1 MINALRYALTAVTVA
16 TVPVVS
22 SVVTT
27 PSAPTKFEQPTTT
40 GIVRALMT
48 TESNESGSSTLGYVL
63 DTGVAKIELPADEP
77 APATLGARVT
87 LNGGVKAVESGD
99 ATVKA
104 SAAVTTEIYAPIA
117 ARNLVVVPVT
127 WEGAPFPAERQS
139 AMQTTLVQLDSWWS
153 SASAGIENLSI
164 RSLPITTI
172 PVPSN
177 CDFKA
182 METAAKSAVGV
193 AALTTW
199 ATNIT
204 VILPENSGC
213 WWAGLG
219 YMPGFVTW
227 INAINIKVMIHELGH
242 NMGLPHANTC
252 FQKETLSLVNMC
264 DESEY
269 GDQTDPMGSAWSVDR
284 YSYGAEFLT
293 RIGWLPQSQQ
303 TTWTGTATS
312 YTLVPLDDTSSGGLR
327 GIRINGRGS
336 LDSTSPGDYWLQFRA
351 FSENSSPKPG
361 VHLTVSP
368 TKEFELSAA
377 GQNSDLGTSTWLCD
391 LTPGDIPWG
400 SPGWNSFGFLLNT
413 PWSDPSGLFTVTVT
427 AVTANDATL
436 TIKPARTLPT
446 APSSVS
452 TEVLTSDSTPDGR
465 IKVSW
470 TTALSAPTSGFGE
483 PVAITA
489 TINGTANS
497 CTASVRAKFCIISGA
512 PRARELDILT
522 VSKNYTG
529 ASASAAAR
537 TQAIPV
543 TPPTGTL
550 TSSSTSTSATFTL
563 AITDTG
569 GAPIYPTRAIT
580 LSNGQACAVDTNL
593 CTISGLLPRARY
605 TATSKLENSAG
616 ARTISAIF
624 TTLSQKPVPP
634 TVTAVLVDGVPT
646 ATVTVQPIDTSNV
659 DFIGFFCS
667 YDKSWRQTPF
677 VGGQIT
683 SAIASAVSDD
693 YCWVHA
699 VNTTGY
705 SNGTLVKFRSL
716 SDKPITIPGET
727 TTTNPGGGNNSGGGG
742 NSGGD
747 NGSQPTPVIS
757 AKTTRVAGGTQV
769 RVTWKVTNG
778 DLSRVTVS
786 KIAGRI
792 CRRTGRNTCVA
803 KNVRR
808 GRMTVTLAMPGAKKI
823 TLRTPR

>member
-22 SVVTT
+22 SVVT
-27 PSAPTKFEQPTTT
+27 APPAETKFEQPTTT

-48 TESNESGSSTLGYVL
+48 TESSESGSSTLGYVL
-63 DTGVAKIELPADEP
+63 DTGVTKIELPADEP

-87 LNGGVKAVESGD
+87 LNGGIEAVESGD
-99 ATVKA
+99 AAVKA
-104 SAAVTTEIYAPIA
+104 AVPVTTTTYAPIA

-127 WEGAPFPAERQS
+127 WEGAPFPAERQTV
-139 AMQTTLVQLDSWWS
+139 MQNTLLQLDSWWS
-153 SASAGIENLSI
+153 TASAGIENLSI
-164 RSLPITTI
+164 RSLPVTTI

-177 CDFKA
+177 CDYKA
-182 METAAKSAVGV
+182 MDTAAKSAVGA

-204 VILPENSGC
+204 IILPENSGC
-213 WWAGLG
+213 WWGGLG

-242 NMGLPHANTC
+242 NMRLPHANTC

-264 DESEY
+264 NESEY

-284 YSYGAEFLT
+284 YSFGAEFLT

-303 TTWTGTATS
+303 TTWTGTATT

-336 LDSTSPGDYWLQFRA
+336 LDSISPGDYWLQFRA

-377 GQNSDLGTSTWLCD
+377 GKSSDLVPSTWLCD
-391 LTPGDIPWG
+391 LTPGDVPLG
-400 SPGWNSFGFLLNT
+400 SPGWNSSGFLLNT

-427 AVTANDATL
+427 AVTATSATL

-446 APSSVS
+446 APSSV
-452 TEVLTSDSTPDGR
+452 TAEVLTSDSTPDGR

-470 TTALSAPTSGFGE
+470 TNALSVTPSEFGE
-483 PVAITA
+483 PVTVTA
-489 TINGTANS
+489 TIDGTTNS
-497 CTASVRAKFCIISGA
+497 CTASARAKFCIISGA

-522 VSKNYTG
+522 ISKNYTG
-529 ASASAAAR
+529 ASASTAAR
-537 TQAIPV
+537 SQAIPV

-550 TSSSTSTSATFTL
+550 TSTSTSTSATFTL

-569 GAPIYPTRAIT
+569 GAPVLSTGAIT
-580 LSNGQACAVDTNL
+580 LSNGQTCAVGSDS

-616 ARTISAIF
+616 ARNITAIF
-624 TTLSQKPVPP
+624 TTLSQKPSPP
-634 TVTAVLVDGVPT
+634 IVTASLVDAVPT
-646 ATVTVQPIDTSNV
+646 ATVTVQPIDASNV
-659 DFIGFFCS
+659 DFIGFWCS
-667 YDKSWRQTPF
+667 NEKVWRQTPF
-677 VGGQIT
+677 VGSQIT
-683 SAIASAVSDD
+683 STIASAVSES
-693 YCWVHA
+693 YCWVHT

-705 SNGTLVKFRSL
+705 SNGTLVQIGSL
-716 SDKPITIPGET
+716 SDKPITLPGET
-727 TTTNPGGGNNSGGGG
+727 STTNPGGGDNSGGGN
-742 NSGGD
+742 NSR
-747 NGSQPTPVIS
+747 PTPVIS
-757 AKTTRVAGGTQV
+757 AKTSRVAGGTQV
-769 RVTWKVTNG
+769 RVTWTVTNG

-792 CRRTGRNTCVA
+792 CRKTGRNTCVA

-808 GRMTVTLAMPGAKKI
+808 GRMTVTLTMPGAKKI

>member
-1 MINALRYALTAVTVA
+1 MVSMVHVLKYALTAVTVA

-22 SVVTT
+22 SVVT
-27 PSAPTKFEQPTTT
+27 APPTEIRIEQSTTT

-48 TESNESGSSTLGYVL
+48 TEPSEDGSSTLGYIL
-63 DTGVAKIELPADEP
+63 DTGRKKIELPTNEQPP
-77 APATLGARVT
+77 AIPGTRVT
-87 LNGGVKAVESGD
+87 LNGGIKAVESGD
-99 ATVKA
+99 APVVTA
-104 SAAVTTEIYAPIA
+104 AAAVTTEIYAPIA
-117 ARNLVVVPVT
+117 TRNLVVVPVT
-127 WEGAPFPAERQS
+127 WEGVSFPAERLTATQS
-139 AMQTTLVQLDSWWS
+139 TLVQLDSWWS

-164 RSLPITTI
+164 SSLPITTI

-177 CDFKA
+177 CDTKA
-182 METAAKSAVGV
+182 METAAKSAVGA
-193 AALTTW
+193 AALMTW

-204 VILPENSGC
+204 IILPENSGC
-213 WWAGLG
+213 WWGGLG

-227 INAINIKVMIHELGH
+227 INSINIKVMIHELGH
-242 NMGLPHANTC
+242 NMRLPHANTC
-252 FQKETLSLVNMC
+252 FQKETLSLVNTC
-264 DESEY
+264 NESEY
-269 GDQTDPMGSAWSVDR
+269 GDPTDPMGMAWSVDR
-284 YSYGAEFLT
+284 YSFGAEFLT

-303 TTWTGTATS
+303 KTWTGTTAS

-377 GQNSDLGTSTWLCD
+377 GKNSDRGASTWLCD
-391 LTPGDIPWG
+391 LTPGDAPWG
-400 SPGWNSFGFLLNT
+400 TPGWNSYGFQLNT

-427 AVTANDATL
+427 AVTATSATL
-436 TIKPARTLPT
+436 TIKPAQTLPT
-446 APSSVS
+446 APSSVT
-452 TEVLTSDSTPDGR
+452 TEILTSDSTPDGR

-470 TTALSAPTSGFGE
+470 ITALSAATSGFGE
-483 PVAITA
+483 PVAVTA
-489 TINGTANS
+489 TINGTTNS
-497 CTASVRAKFCIISGA
+497 CTASARTKFCIISGA
-512 PRARELDILT
+512 PRAQELDILT

-529 ASASAAAR
+529 ASVSTAAR
-537 TQAIPV
+537 SQAIPV
-543 TPPTGTL
+543 TPPIGTL
-550 TSSSTSTSATFTL
+550 SSTSTSTSATFTL

-569 GAPIYPTRAIT
+569 GAPVLSTGAIT
-580 LSNGQACAVDTNL
+580 LSNGQACAVGSNP
-593 CTISGLLPRARY
+593 CTISGLLPRAKY

-616 ARTISAIF
+616 ARTITASI
-624 TTLSQKPVPP
+624 TMLSQKPAPP
-634 TVTAVLVDGVPT
+634 TVTAVLVDAVVT

-659 DFIGFFCS
+659 DFIGFWCS
-667 YDKSWRQTPF
+667 NDKVWRQTPF

-683 SAIASAVSDD
+683 SAIPSAVSDN
-693 YCWVHA
+693 YCWVHT

-705 SNGTLVKFRSL
+705 SNGTLVQVRSL
-716 SDKPITIPGET
+716 SDKPVTIPGEANT
-727 TTTNPGGGNNSGGGG
+727 VTNTGGNN

-747 NGSQPTPVIS
+747 NTSRPTPVIS

-769 RVTWKVTNG
+769 RITWKVTNG

-792 CRRTGRNTCVA
+792 CRKTGRNTCVA

-808 GRMTVTLAMPGAKKI
+808 GRMTVTLTMPGAKKI
-823 TLRTPR
+823 TVRTPR